1 MNTFKLMK
9 NDELIGESIH
19 TLDCGAILHNFAI
32 FQLHK
37 FCTMMYDAT
46 YVSNDQDVKCDA
58 IVVLM
63 NGKVCPIHKN
73 RKDYLY
79 QLIVKPILDEEILTI
94 SPYIEC
100 GVFECHDNIAQAVE
114 QYNSNKILYKDY
126 SNTIIGWHIFQ

>member
-1 MNTFKLMK
+1 MNTFKLVK
-9 NDELIGESIH
+9 DGKFIGEAID
-19 TLDCGAILHNFAI
+19 TLDCVAILHNFAI
-32 FQLHK
+32 EKLYK

-73 RKDYLY
+73 KKDYLH

-100 GVFECHDNIAQAVE
+100 GIFECHDNIAQAIE

-126 SNTIIGWHIFQ
+126 SNTIIGWHIF

>member
-1 MNTFKLMK
+1 MNNFKLMK

-19 TLDCGAILHNFAI
+19 TLDCGVILHEFAKEK
-32 FQLHK
+32 LHK

-46 YVSNDQDVKCDA
+46 YVSDDQDVKCDA

-73 RKDYLY
+73 RKDYLH

-100 GVFECHDNIAQAVE
+100 GVFECHNDIVKSIE
-114 QYNSNKILYKDY
+114 QYNSNKGLYKDY
-126 SNTIIGWHIFQ
+126 SNMIIGWHIF

>member
-9 NDELIGESIH
+9 NDEFIGESIH

-32 FQLHK
+32 EKLYK

-73 RKDYLY
+73 RKDYLH

-100 GVFECHDNIAQAVE
+100 GVFECHDNIVQAIE

-126 SNTIIGWHIFQ
+126 SNTIIGWHIF